1 LTSVTVDPVEQID
14 DVVCSVDVASVDL
27 DSDSVSYSFSWTVDG
42 TPFGGI
48 SSDTAL
54 SSTISA
60 LETATGEVWE
70 CTVTPNDGDE
80 DGDLA
85 VVSTTINSDWLGQRE
100 FDTCGATGYT
110 GPSQANCTSSYL
122 STALEGEVTVTSG
135 IQYWTVPA
143 DGTYRIEAAGAQ
155 GGSMN
160 GTYVG
165 GDGAVMSGEFNLVEG
180 EVLSI
185 VVGQVGIV
193 AGNGSGGGGGSF
205 VVYSGGTTNADI
217 LVIAGGGGG
226 SNSHSNYSGEPGL
239 TSTSGGDS
247 NIPNGGSCA
256 NNGYGGSNGQ
266 GGGAGCAAGG
276 GGFFGNGDVGSH
288 SAGGGTAFLNGAT
301 GGISSN
307 GSGFTHGGFGS
318 GGAGSPNNGY
328 GGGGGGYSGGGG
340 GSWSPAGNGGGGGS
354 YNNGTNQSNT
364 SGANSGAG
372 YVFIDKL

>member
-1 LTSVTVDPVEQID
+1 
-14 DVVCSVDVASVDL
+14 VDL
-27 DSDSVSYSFSWTVDG
+27 DNDSVSYSFSWTVDG

-48 SSDTAL
+48 ASDTAL
-54 SSTISA
+54 TSTISA

-100 FDTCGATGYT
+100 FGTCGATGYT

-165 GDGAVMSGEFNLVEG
+165 GDGAVMSGEFDLIEG

-193 AGNGSGGGGGSF
+193 AGNGSGGGGGSY

-226 SNSHSNYSGEPGL
+226 SNTYSPNSNFSGYDGT
-239 TSTSGGDS
+239 TSTTGVTSNVAGSGC
-247 NIPNGGSCA
+247 GGTNSQ
-256 NNGYGGSNGQ
+256 GGVNGQ
-266 GGGAGCAAGG
+266 GGGSGCAGGG
-276 GGFFGNGDVGSH
+276 GGFFGNGDTGAH
-288 SAGGGTAFLNGAT
+288 SAGGGNSFLNGAN
-301 GGISSN
+301 GGISTRTSKP
-307 GSGFTHGGFGS
+307 HGGFGC
-318 GGAGSPNNGY
+318 GGAGSYNNGY

-340 GSWSPAGNGGGGGS
+340 GDWYNSVAGNGGGGGS

-364 SGANSGAG
+364 SGGNSGTG